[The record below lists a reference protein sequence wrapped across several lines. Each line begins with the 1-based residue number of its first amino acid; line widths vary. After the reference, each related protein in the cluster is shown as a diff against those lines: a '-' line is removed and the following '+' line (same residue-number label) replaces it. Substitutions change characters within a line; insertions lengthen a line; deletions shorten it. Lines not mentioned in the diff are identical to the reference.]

1 MMVQSA
7 DFRSGKGHRDEN
19 FPVGSRLVSARH
31 RPVIMAFY
39 DFARAADDIAD
50 HPTLP
55 ADDKQRGL
63 DRMEASLT
71 GASSDDGL
79 SVRLREALAERGL
92 SPVHA
97 LDLLKAFRQDVIKF
111 RYDDWDELI
120 GYCSYSAMPVGRF
133 VLDVHGEDR
142 STWASSDVVCAVL
155 QIINHLQD
163 CGKDYRTLNRVY
175 LPQDCLRAHRA
186 TTEELAQSR
195 SSPALLACLH
205 ELTRRTVDYSGSRPA
220 LADQIRDTRLACE
233 VATISALAS
242 KLLGLLQNSDPLAD
256 KVHLSRATLVAVM
269 AGSVAKTLTRRLLPG
284 SASYRRAQDTR
295 S

>member
-1 MMVQSA
+1 MVQSA

-19 FPVGSRLVSARH
+19 FPVASRLVSARH

-55 ADDKQRGL
+55 ADEKLRGL
-63 DRMEASLT
+63 DGMEASLT
-71 GASSDDGL
+71 GASSDDVL
-79 SVRLREALAERGL
+79 SVRLREQIAARKL

-97 LDLLKAFRQDVIKF
+97 LDLLKAFRQDVTKL
-111 RYDDWDELI
+111 RYADWDELI
-120 GYCSYSAMPVGRF
+120 GYCTYSAMPVGRF

-142 STWASSDVVCAVL
+142 ATWASSDVLCAVL

-163 CGKDYRTLNRVY
+163 CGKDYRALNRVY
-175 LPQDCLRAHRA
+175 LPQDCLRAHA
-186 TTEELAQSR
+186 ASPEELAESR

-205 ELTRRTVDYSGSRPA
+205 ELTRRTTLYFDTQPA
-220 LADQIRDTRLACE
+220 LADGIRDTRLACE
-233 VATISALAS
+233 VAAIGSLAQR
-242 KLLGLLQNSDPLAD
+242 LLGVLQSSDPLTD
-256 KVHLSRATLVAVM
+256 TVHLGRATLLATM
-269 AGSVAKTLTRRLLPG
+269 GGSVIRTLAGRLLPR
-284 SASYRRAQDTR
+284 SASYRRAQDIR